1 MKEYYGAYYCEELD
15 VTCYM
20 EVKDDALMVK
30 RRKFPD
36 DKLIAKEKDIFL
48 TESGARIDFTRDK
61 QDKING
67 LTVTTDRVWNLRFDK
82 K

>member
-1 MKEYYGAYYCEELD
+1 MKI
-15 VTCYM
+15 
-20 EVKDDALMVK
+20 KDDALMVK
-30 RRKFPD
+30 RRKFPN